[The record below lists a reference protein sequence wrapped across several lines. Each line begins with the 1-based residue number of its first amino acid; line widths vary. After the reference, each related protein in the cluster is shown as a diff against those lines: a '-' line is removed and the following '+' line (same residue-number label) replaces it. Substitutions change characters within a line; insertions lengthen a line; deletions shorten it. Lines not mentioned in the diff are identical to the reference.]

1 MPDSLTLAAEAPL
14 RRRRTSAAVAAVAIV
29 LAIAAAAIVVV
40 EAAGFGERI
49 PAGVRVDGVPVGGLT
64 PDEASSLLRMR
75 ARMRD
80 SRPLTLVGPLR
91 TVATSG
97 AALGAQAQIDQALA
111 EASAGRVGLIRH
123 LLGIGE
129 ARAVPLR
136 FAFPR
141 ASIEQLAARLGATSA
156 VDATVT
162 VEAGRPRV
170 RPARPGRV
178 VDADALETGLTTLPS
193 RLRVPS
199 VETAPLVTTQAARA
213 AAERAARLVAQPRTI
228 VVGRQEF
235 DITAED
241 LRAALRIRRVEN
253 GFVVGFDPQRLGT
266 VLPRPTRPRDA
277 RLVVEGERV
286 RVAPSEPGRA
296 VDAATL
302 AVALTDPTKRTI
314 QAGVDLV
321 RPRVTTAD
329 LAALRIREQVSSFT
343 TYYPPGQPRVTNI
356 QRAASVIDGTILRP
370 GGTFSMNQVLGER
383 TIEKGYVAAPQI
395 VGTSFAES
403 VGGGISQVATT
414 LYNGAFFAGLEL
426 TEHQPHSL
434 YIDRYPL
441 GREATISWGG
451 PELIFRNDWP
461 AGVLIDVKAGDTS
474 ITVRFFSSRLGRR
487 VATQTSMPNGNGGGG
502 FTVEYTRRVYRG
514 TELRR
519 DEHYGVS
526 YGVASVHGR

>member
-49 PAGVRVDGVPVGGLT
+49 PAGVRVDRVPVGGLT

-170 RPARPGRV
+170 RLARTGRV
-178 VDADALETGLTTLPS
+178 VDADALETRLTMLPS

-199 VETAPLVTTQAARA
+199 VETAPLGNHPSRPRRRRARGPPGRSATNNRGWAPGVRHHGRGSSRCASDPEGRERLRGRLRPTAARDCLA
-213 AAERAARLVAQPRTI
+213 AA
-228 VVGRQEF
+228 
-235 DITAED
+235 
-241 LRAALRIRRVEN
+241 
-253 GFVVGFDPQRLGT
+253 
-266 VLPRPTRPRDA
+266 
-277 RLVVEGERV
+277 
-286 RVAPSEPGRA
+286 
-296 VDAATL
+296 DAA
-302 AVALTDPTKRTI
+302 
-314 QAGVDLV
+314 
-321 RPRVTTAD
+321 PR
-329 LAALRIREQVSSFT
+329 
-343 TYYPPGQPRVTNI
+343 
-356 QRAASVIDGTILRP
+356 RA
-370 GGTFSMNQVLGER
+370 
-383 TIEKGYVAAPQI
+383 
-395 VGTSFAES
+395 
-403 VGGGISQVATT
+403 
-414 LYNGAFFAGLEL
+414 
-426 TEHQPHSL
+426 
-434 YIDRYPL
+434 
-441 GREATISWGG
+441 
-451 PELIFRNDWP
+451 
-461 AGVLIDVKAGDTS
+461 
-474 ITVRFFSSRLGRR
+474 
-487 VATQTSMPNGNGGGG
+487 
-502 FTVEYTRRVYRG
+502 TRR
-514 TELRR
+514 RR
-519 DEHYGVS
+519 RTS
-526 YGVASVHGR
+526 ACCAKRARARR